1 MPMFQFGLFSTHL
14 PYIFTVVAYLLSYG
28 FYTFGKSD
36 VEAAKPQEATIS
48 VVASRVTLPQRIL
61 AYDATHHFTVQQQAA
76 EPIRYDAPT
85 YCSSLRHNVHCPP
98 NCSVATQV
106 AAYALYSRPPTFG

>member
-1 MPMFQFGLFSTHL
+1 MFQFGLFSTHL

-85 YCSSLRHNVHCPP
+85 YGSTLRHNVHCPP
-98 NCSVATQV
+98 NYSIATRV
-106 AAYALYSRPPTFG
+106 VAYALYSRPPTFG